1 MIVEPQIPERSHP
14 LSSNRPTSKS
24 ATRRERR
31 AAERDQRRQAT
42 PKPSG
47 LSVRIPPIVWI
58 TGAAIAV
65 GVLVI
70 IIAVVAIGGSGGP
83 SVALTRPA
91 ELAPSELIDG
101 RSIGAADAPAQM
113 DVWEDFQCPGCGIFS
128 RDVEPRLINQYVRQ
142 GKLRMTYHDFAFL
155 GQESLDAAVAARCA
169 GDQGQFWHYMQYVY
183 ANQRGENLGQF
194 SRAFLDSVAREL
206 GLDMNAFSSC
216 LAGTKAKQA
225 VADETNQGGAIPVS
239 STPTLIVNG
248 QKVASLEFGVITKAI
263 DDAIA
268 AAQGGTPAPGSPA
281 ASPSPAVSSSPATTP
296 TPTP

>member
-1 MIVEPQIPERSHP
+1 MVLEPQICRKEPP

-31 AAERDQRRQAT
+31 VAEREERRRAA

-47 LSVRIPPIVWI
+47 LSVRIPPIAWI
-58 TGAAIAV
+58 SGAAIAL
-65 GVLVI
+65 GVLAIV
-70 IIAVVAIGGSGGP
+70 IAVLASGVGGGP
-83 SVALTRPA
+83 SVTLTKPA

-101 RSIGAADAPAQM
+101 RSVGPADAPAQM
-113 DVWEDFQCPGCGIFS
+113 DVWADYQCPGCGIFS

-216 LAGTKAKQA
+216 LADSKAKQA

-268 AAQGGTPAPGSPA
+268 AAQGGTPAPGSSAASGSPA
-281 ASPSPAVSSSPATTP
+281 ASSPPAITP
-296 TPTP
+296 TPVP

>member
-1 MIVEPQIPERSHP
+1 M
-14 LSSNRPTSKS
+14 
-24 ATRRERR
+24 
-31 AAERDQRRQAT
+31 
-42 PKPSG
+42 
-47 LSVRIPPIVWI
+47 
-58 TGAAIAV
+58 

-70 IIAVVAIGGSGGP
+70 IIAIVAVGGSGGP
-83 SVALTRPA
+83 SVTLTKPA

-101 RSIGAADAPAQM
+101 RSVGPADAPAQM
-113 DVWEDFQCPGCGIFS
+113 DVWADFQCPGCGIFS

-216 LAGTKAKQA
+216 LADSKAKQA

-281 ASPSPAVSSSPATTP
+281 ASGSPSASSTPVITP